1 MCIVSRTLSSSLRT
15 HIVDSWRKKVWS
27 GISGGV
33 HLTCFKCKKDGH
45 TTKDCTVKDVN
56 NNTRDSNKDW
66 TRAKPLDG
74 ASQTMSK
81 YNKTWFWC
89 TKCNR
94 WNTTHSTDTHIKRAS
109 VPSGSTS
116 TGTTVPTIDGDSVI
130 DDDGAPIHPQA
141 NFAYL
146 ILDGLQRF

>member
-1 MCIVSRTLSSSLRT
+1 
-15 HIVDSWRKKVWS
+15 
-27 GISGGV
+27 
-33 HLTCFKCKKDGH
+33 
-45 TTKDCTVKDVN
+45 
-56 NNTRDSNKDW
+56 
-66 TRAKPLDG
+66 
-74 ASQTMSK
+74 MSK

-116 TGTTVPTIDGDSVI
+116 TDTTVPAIDGDSVI